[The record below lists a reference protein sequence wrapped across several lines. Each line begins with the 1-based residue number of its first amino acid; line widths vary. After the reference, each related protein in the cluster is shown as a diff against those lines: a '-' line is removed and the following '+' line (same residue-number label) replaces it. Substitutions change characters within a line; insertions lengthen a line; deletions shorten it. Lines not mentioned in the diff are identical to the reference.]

1 MAEPVNIPLLEGEQW
16 WELYCSDTYGLSAD
30 EIISDKIRGLATA
43 LDAILS
49 QAKGQPFVEGP
60 WQKFGTGDNTY
71 RLGNARPVEILSV
84 GKTMAA
90 RPAGKV
96 LADRNTYA
104 GDGIPTVQ
112 GQQPWYVAIRIWW
125 RAPDD
130 QLPWPTFT
138 SRLPAL
144 PDLSNVIGSDWVLA
158 TAVQPTAKA
167 KDPGDATW
175 GSVQADRAVE
185 TAKKIGSGIL
195 DFAMVLGVVAVAGT
209 IFVLTIRG
217 GGGKAKGPQ

>member
-1 MAEPVNIPLLEGEQW
+1 MPDPVTIPLLEGEQW
-16 WELYCSDTYGLSAD
+16 WELYATDQFGLSAD

-60 WQKFGTGDNTY
+60 WQKFGTGSNTY
-71 RLGNARPVEILSV
+71 RLGNARPVEVLSV
-84 GKTMAA
+84 TKTQPA
-90 RPAGKV
+90 RPAGKL

-104 GDGIPTVQ
+104 GDGIPTVV
-112 GQQPWYVAIRIWW
+112 GQEPWHVAIRIWW

-130 QLPWPTFT
+130 VLPWPSFT

-144 PDLSNVIGSDWVLA
+144 PDLSTVIGAEWTLA
-158 TAVQPTAKA
+158 AAVQPSTKA

-175 GSVQADRAVE
+175 GSVQTDRAVE
-185 TAKKIGSGIL
+185 TAKEVGASLMTGAITIGAAALAVVIL
-195 DFAMVLGVVAVAGT
+195 IATVRM
-209 IFVLTIRG
+209 
-217 GGGKAKGPQ
+217 KGSSK

>member
-1 MAEPVNIPLLEGEQW
+1 MTDPVTIPLLEGEQW
-16 WELYCSDTYGLSAD
+16 WELFATDKYGLSAD
-30 EIISDKIRGLATA
+30 EIISDKLRGLATA

-60 WQKFGTGDNTY
+60 WQKFGTGNNTY

-84 GKTMAA
+84 SKSPSA

-104 GDGIPTVQ
+104 GEGLPTVE

-125 RAPDD
+125 RAPNDT
-130 QLPWPTFT
+130 LPWPAFT

-144 PDLSNVIGSDWVLA
+144 PDLSTVIGSEWVLSA
-158 TAVQPTAKA
+158 AVQPSTKA

-175 GSVQADRAVE
+175 GSVQTDRAVE
-185 TAKKIGSGIL
+185 TAKQVGAGLMTGAIT
-195 DFAMVLGVVAVAGT
+195 LGAAALAVAILIMT
-209 IFVLTIRG
+209 VRG
-217 GGGKAKGPQ
+217 KGPSK